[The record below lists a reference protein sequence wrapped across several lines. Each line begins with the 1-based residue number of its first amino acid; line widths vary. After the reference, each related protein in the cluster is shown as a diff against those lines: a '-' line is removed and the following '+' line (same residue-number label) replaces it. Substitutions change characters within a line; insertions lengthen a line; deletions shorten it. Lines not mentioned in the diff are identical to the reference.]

1 MIIRPDPR
9 ELTQGTIFTC
19 AISENYETCDVY
31 GLIITAR
38 CDVANGKAPIFSYI
52 PVLPYR
58 EWVTKDG
65 AEIIAS
71 RISANSAGEMRKII
85 KSAGLSETILE
96 TISISSISEDLE
108 KDASKDGRLRA
119 KRFHE
124 HVSKKAAADEY
135 LSTGNRES
143 AQKLIKENT
152 GLYHGLV
159 KELVG
164 NGVADFH
171 YLDQIEFGKESDGY
185 VALLRE
191 IRFMPSRVAAR
202 ILDGLDRNDYSLLE
216 NAGTGGMRF
225 RSDDDYAMP
234 VGLLKSPFIE
244 FLMQRLTN
252 LFGRI
257 GVTDIAAQRVESLKN
272 AFAEIEERSK

>member
-1 MIIRPDPR
+1 M
-9 ELTQGTIFTC
+9 
-19 AISENYETCDVY
+19 SENYESCDVY

-52 PVLPYR
+52 PVLPYK
-58 EWVTKDG
+58 EWVMKDG

-71 RISANSAGEMRKII
+71 RISANSAGEMKKII
-85 KSAGLSETILE
+85 KSAGLAEEILE
-96 TISISSISEDLE
+96 TISISSISQHLE
-108 KDASKDGRLRA
+108 KDSSKDGKSRA

-124 HVSKKAAADEY
+124 NVVKKTAADEH
-135 LSTGNRES
+135 LSTGNLES
-143 AQKLIKENT
+143 AHKLVKENT

-164 NGVADFH
+164 NIVADFH
-171 YLDQIEFGKESDGY
+171 YLDQIEFGKESAGY

-191 IRFMPSRVAAR
+191 IRFMPSRIAAR
-202 ILDGLDRNDYSLLE
+202 ILDGLDRNDYALLE
-216 NAGTGGMRF
+216 KTGTGGMRF

-272 AFAEIEERSK
+272 VFSEIEERSK